1 MMTASYGSL
10 AVARPRTVSR
20 RDNCELATRH
30 ERAGSACEKQ
40 MSVFLLL
47 MTMDLLVEMICRAE
61 ASSLNDVE

>member
-30 ERAGSACEKQ
+30 EPAGSAYGKENELI
-40 MSVFLLL
+40 FGANDDER
-47 MTMDLLVEMICRAE
+47 TRWDDL
-61 ASSLNDVE
+61 